1 MKNIITLL
9 ALLIFTT
16 SSLALNTDE
25 LIENSISERMSAF
38 NLQANK
44 DFYSKLS
51 SQDKKLLIK
60 SLFSEY
66 ATRKQQTNQ
75 DRLNFTKVLAEVAD
89 IATTNLVKNSVFELQ
104 LPDFDFRPTDNIIK
118 NYQTNYL
125 SLLPSATYLLDFKN
139 KSIALTGRY
148 PADEYEAADNYV
160 YIAYDSIRNFAVI
173 NFPELNSNEVVSNSK
188 ISFETLT
195 ERLLNTNPN
204 FNVDNN

>member
-1 MKNIITLL
+1 MSIT
-9 ALLIFTT
+9 
-16 SSLALNTDE
+16 
-25 LIENSISERMSAF
+25 
-38 NLQANK
+38 NLQANQ

-51 SQDKKLLIK
+51 NQDKKLLIK
-60 SLFSEY
+60 SLFLEY
-66 ATRKQQTNQ
+66 VSRKDQTNQ
-75 DRLNFTKVLAEVAD
+75 ERLNFTKVLAEVAD
-89 IATTNLVKNSVFELQ
+89 ITTTNLVKNSVFELQ

-139 KSIALTGRY
+139 KSITLTGRY
-148 PADEYEAADNYV
+148 PVDEYESVDNYV

>member
-1 MKNIITLL
+1 
-9 ALLIFTT
+9 
-16 SSLALNTDE
+16 
-25 LIENSISERMSAF
+25 
-38 NLQANK
+38 
-44 DFYSKLS
+44 
-51 SQDKKLLIK
+51 
-60 SLFSEY
+60 
-66 ATRKQQTNQ
+66 
-75 DRLNFTKVLAEVAD
+75 
-89 IATTNLVKNSVFELQ
+89 VFELQ

-139 KSIALTGRY
+139 KSITLTGRY
-148 PADEYEAADNYV
+148 PVDEYESVDNYV

>member
-1 MKNIITLL
+1 MKYIITLL
-9 ALLIFTT
+9 AILSYSASTFAI
-16 SSLALNTDE
+16 STDE
-25 LIENSISERMSAF
+25 LINNSIKERMSIT
-38 NLQANK
+38 NLQANQ

-51 SQDKKLLIK
+51 NQDKKLLIK
-60 SLFSEY
+60 SLFLEY
-66 ATRKQQTNQ
+66 VSRKDQTNQ
-75 DRLNFTKVLAEVAD
+75 ERLNFTKVLAEVAD
-89 IATTNLVKNSVFELQ
+89 ITTTNLVKNSVFELQ

-139 KSIALTGRY
+139 KSITLTGRY
-148 PADEYEAADNYV
+148 PVDEYESVDNYV